1 MLFVYDLVGVGEKV
15 CLFTHPHL
23 SRTSVRGVDRRQFIS
38 WVVPL
43 FSAKHRDKF
52 RLNVITDM
60 TQASRTDYDFSEKFR
75 NKSYIQRTQPFLN
88 VI

>member
-1 MLFVYDLVGVGEKV
+1 MLFVYDLVGVEEKV

-23 SRTSVRGVDRRQFIS
+23 SRTSVRGVDRGQFSS

-43 FSAKHRDKF
+43 FSAKHRNKF

-60 TQASRTDYDFSEKFR
+60 TQTSRTDYDFSEEFR
-75 NKSYIQRTQPFLN
+75 NKSYIQRT
-88 VI
+88 